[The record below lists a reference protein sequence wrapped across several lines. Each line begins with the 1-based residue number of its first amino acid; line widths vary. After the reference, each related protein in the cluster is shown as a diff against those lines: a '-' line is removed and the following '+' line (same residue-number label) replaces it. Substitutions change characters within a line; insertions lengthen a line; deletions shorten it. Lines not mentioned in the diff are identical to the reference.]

1 MQNLIYDD
9 LCRKHLNTE
18 NISNVEEAPAASTP
32 EENLV
37 DPTMNCPRRKGNH
50 NAVNCDTKSYGKRLT
65 LQQVT
70 FSMFWFFFLEFNDIS
85 SSSVTEVPVSNAD
98 DITEEANEN
107 DIGQDR
113 MDSTIDFDTDVDED
127 VMSNAVDEGE

>member
-1 MQNLIYDD
+1 M
-9 LCRKHLNTE
+9 
-18 NISNVEEAPAASTP
+18 V
-32 EENLV
+32 
-37 DPTMNCPRRKGNH
+37 
-50 NAVNCDTKSYGKRLT
+50 
-65 LQQVT
+65 
-70 FSMFWFFFLEFNDIS
+70 FFLEFNDIS

>member
-1 MQNLIYDD
+1 M
-9 LCRKHLNTE
+9 
-18 NISNVEEAPAASTP
+18 
-32 EENLV
+32 
-37 DPTMNCPRRKGNH
+37 
-50 NAVNCDTKSYGKRLT
+50 
-65 LQQVT
+65 
-70 FSMFWFFFLEFNDIS
+70 
-85 SSSVTEVPVSNAD
+85 PVSNAD

>member
-1 MQNLIYDD
+1 M
-9 LCRKHLNTE
+9 
-18 NISNVEEAPAASTP
+18 V
-32 EENLV
+32 
-37 DPTMNCPRRKGNH
+37 
-50 NAVNCDTKSYGKRLT
+50 
-65 LQQVT
+65 
-70 FSMFWFFFLEFNDIS
+70 FFLEFNDIS

-127 VMSNAVDEGE
+127 VMSNAIDEGK

>member
-1 MQNLIYDD
+1 M
-9 LCRKHLNTE
+9 
-18 NISNVEEAPAASTP
+18 V
-32 EENLV
+32 
-37 DPTMNCPRRKGNH
+37 
-50 NAVNCDTKSYGKRLT
+50 
-65 LQQVT
+65 
-70 FSMFWFFFLEFNDIS
+70 FFLEYNDIS